1 MSRTYNLC
9 KFVVGIGCINY
20 FMAASISKMR
30 LIDALIGVAL
40 IFLLIS
46 SVSFCKGEESTW
58 AFLICLLVT
67 VPLNVKFAKLAVD
80 LIFGYNNIFS
90 RGIISCAIYLYILMP
105 EELFIG
111 IVTRVIWRR
120 QKESFCRA
128 GREKEF
134 LEEQN

>member
-1 MSRTYNLC
+1 MNGVYNLC
-9 KFVVGIGCINY
+9 KFVVGIGIINY
-20 FMAASISKMR
+20 FMAMAVSKMSG
-30 LIDALIGVAL
+30 ISALIGVAL

-46 SVSFCKGEESTW
+46 SVSFCKGQENTW

-67 VPLNVKFAKLAVD
+67 VPLNVKFVKSAVD
-80 LIFGYNNIFS
+80 LIFEYNNIFA

-128 GREKEF
+128 GREEEL